1 MKLVSLFFFAV
12 STASFASAF
21 LIPQLPKATR
31 SLNMPVMSV
40 AARELEAGV
49 CAPFPDM
56 FDPLGLSE
64 GKTYRELKKFREA
77 ELKHG
82 RVAMLAVLGT
92 IVQENFH
99 PLFGFENKEMD
110 GAIFHFQQIQ
120 SAFPSFW
127 AILVFAIGIVE
138 AQGIARLWD
147 SPGTVSNTEIAGVR
161 EDVICGDYGFD
172 PLNLKDDEEKFLD
185 MRTKELNNGR
195 LAMIAAVG
203 INVQEKFITG
213 GYPEFQVVD
222 FGN

>member
-1 MKLVSLFFFAV
+1 MKFVSRLVIAATLV
-12 STASFASAF
+12 ASASAF
-21 LIPQLPKATR
+21 LNQFSKT
-31 SLNMPVMSV
+31 SNSNKTPVNTI

-49 CAPFPDM
+49 CAPFPNL

-64 GKTYRELKKFREA
+64 GRSYRDLKKFREA

-82 RVAMLAVLGT
+82 RVAMLAILGT

-99 PLFGFENKEMD
+99 PLFGFGDKEMY
-110 GAIFHFQQIQ
+110 GAIFHFQQVEKVLP
-120 SAFPSFW
+120 SLWAF
-127 AILVFAIGIVE
+127 IVLTIGIIE

-147 SPGTVSNTEIAGVR
+147 APGSLESGEIAGIR

-172 PLNLKDDEEKFLD
+172 PLNLKKDEERFLD

-203 INVQEKFITG
+203 VIVQEKFITG
-213 GYPEFQVVD
+213 GAAEFQLY
-222 FGN
+222 